1 MAETL
6 PDDEMK
12 IEGINFLT
20 EPVDEDGELMFEV
33 DSKGRYFW
41 MKREEAIELI
51 DYLKEVFN
59 INEV

>member
-1 MAETL
+1 
-6 PDDEMK
+6 MK